1 MELNMTIEKQN
12 IEQEANV
19 EEIDLSSVQP
29 AAAPAGE
36 MEELVLSINRCSKV
50 VKGGRNFSFGALVV
64 VGDRN
69 GKVGYGYGKA
79 NEVSDAIRKAQEAAK
94 KHLVTIPRFGTTIPH
109 SVLVK
114 YSGSKILLRPA

>member
-69 GKVGYGYGKA
+69 GKVGYG
-79 NEVSDAIRKAQEAAK
+79 
-94 KHLVTIPRFGTTIPH
+94 
-109 SVLVK
+109 
-114 YSGSKILLRPA
+114 